1 MFLCKRFHSL
11 SLSRFQNH
19 FPLRFHRFLRK
30 QTDPTTHFSTSL
42 QNQTNPLENM
52 SRLDGVE
59 HRTLK
64 VNGIKMH
71 VAEKPGSG
79 SGSGEDP
86 IILFIHGF
94 PELWYTWRHQM
105 AALSSLG
112 YRTIAPDL
120 RGYGD
125 TEAPEKV
132 EDYTYLNV
140 VGDLVALIDAVTG
153 GDKAVFVVG
162 HDWGAMI
169 AWQLCQ
175 YRPEKVKALVNMS
188 ALFSPRSPDRVPIP
202 TLRCVFGD
210 DYYICRFQKAGDI
223 EAEFKKLGTEIVL
236 KEFLTYKTPGP
247 LYLPKGKYFKLSE
260 NAATALPP
268 WLTQEDLDY
277 YVTKYNKTGFT
288 GPINYYRNIDRN
300 WELTAPWTGAKIN
313 VPVKFIVGD
322 QDLTYNSPGAK
333 EYINGGGFK
342 RDVPLLDETVVIK
355 GLGHFLHEEN
365 PDVIN
370 QHIHSFFQKFL

>member
-1 MFLCKRFHSL
+1 
-11 SLSRFQNH
+11 
-19 FPLRFHRFLRK
+19 
-30 QTDPTTHFSTSL
+30 
-42 QNQTNPLENM
+42 M

-59 HRTLK
+59 HKTLK
-64 VNGIKMH
+64 VNGINMH
-71 VAEKPGSG
+71 VAEKPG

-105 AALSSLG
+105 TALSSLG

-125 TEAPEKV
+125 TETPERV

-140 VGDLVALIDAVTG
+140 VGDMVALIDAVTG

-169 AWQLCQ
+169 AWQLCL

-188 ALFSPRSPDRVPIP
+188 VLFSPRNPDRVPVP
-202 TLRCVFGD
+202 TLRHVFNN
-210 DYYICRFQKAGDI
+210 DYYICRFQKPGEI
-223 EAEFKKLGTEIVL
+223 EAEFKNIGTENVL

-247 LYLPKGKYFKLSE
+247 LYLPKDKYFKRAE
-260 NAATALPP
+260 NAAFALPP

-277 YVTKYNKTGFT
+277 YVTKYDKKGFT

-300 WELTAPWTGAKIN
+300 WELTAPWTGAKIH

-333 EYINGGGFK
+333 EYINGGGFN

-355 GLGHFLHEEN
+355 ALGHFLHEEN

-370 QHIHSFFQKFL
+370 QHIHSFFHKFL

>member
-1 MFLCKRFHSL
+1 MVLCTYLNHLF
-11 SLSRFQNH
+11 SRFLH
-19 FPLRFHRFLRK
+19 FLWK
-30 QTDPTTHFSTSL
+30 QPDQANKLSTS
-42 QNQTNPLENM
+42 NM
-52 SRLDGVE
+52 SGLDGVE
-59 HRTLK
+59 HKTLK
-64 VNGIKMH
+64 VNGINMH
-71 VAEKPGSG
+71 VAELPGSG
-79 SGSGEDP
+79 SGGDP

-105 AALSSLG
+105 TALSSLG

-125 TEAPEKV
+125 TDAPEKV
-132 EDYTYLNV
+132 EDYTYFNI

-153 GDKAVFVVG
+153 GDEAVFVVG

-169 AWQLCQ
+169 AWQLCM
-175 YRPEKVKALVNMS
+175 YRPEKVKALINMS
-188 ALFSPRSPDRVPIP
+188 VLFSPRNPDRVPIP
-202 TLRCVFGD
+202 TLRRFFGD
-210 DYYICRFQKAGDI
+210 DYYICRFQKPGEI
-223 EAEFKKLGTEIVL
+223 EAEFKKLGTEKVL

-247 LYLPKGKYFKLSE
+247 LYLPKGKLFKSSE
-260 NAATALPP
+260 NGASSALPP

-277 YVTKYNKTGFT
+277 YVTNYNNKGFT

-300 WELTAPWTGAKIN
+300 WELTAPWTGAKIS

-342 RDVPLLDETVVIK
+342 KDVPLLDETVVLK
-355 GLGHFLHEEN
+355 GVGHFLHEES
-365 PDVIN
+365 PEEIN

>member
-1 MFLCKRFHSL
+1 MFLCRYL

-19 FPLRFHRFLRK
+19 LLLRFRRFLGK
-30 QTDPTTHFSTSL
+30 KPDPTVDFSTL
-42 QNQTNPLENM
+42 HENQTNRQEKM

-59 HRTLK
+59 HKTLK
-64 VNGIKMH
+64 VNGINMH
-71 VAEKPGSG
+71 VAEKP
-79 SGSGEDP
+79 GSGEDP

-105 AALSSLG
+105 TALSSLG

-125 TEAPEKV
+125 TEAPERV

-140 VGDLVALIDAVTG
+140 VGDMVALIEAVTG

-188 ALFSPRSPDRVPIP
+188 VLFSPRNPDRVPVP
-202 TLRCVFGD
+202 TLRHVFGN
-210 DYYICRFQKAGDI
+210 DYYICRFQKPGEI
-223 EAEFKKLGTEIVL
+223 EAEFKNIGTENVL

-247 LYLPKGKYFKLSE
+247 LYLPKDKYFKRAE
-260 NAATALPP
+260 NAAFALPP

-277 YVTKYNKTGFT
+277 YVTKYDKKGFT

-300 WELTAPWTGAKIN
+300 WELTAPWTGAKIH

-370 QHIHSFFQKFL
+370 QHIHSFFHKFL

>member
-1 MFLCKRFHSL
+1 MFFLCRKL
-11 SLSRFQNH
+11 SLSRFRHH
-19 FPLRFHRFLRK
+19 FPLRLRRFLGENPN
-30 QTDPTTHFSTSL
+30 PTTHFSTL
-42 QNQTNPLENM
+42 PDNQTKRPEK

-59 HRTLK
+59 HKTLK
-64 VNGIKMH
+64 VNGINMH

-79 SGSGEDP
+79 SGEDP
-86 IILFIHGF
+86 IILFLHGF

-105 AALSSLG
+105 VALSSLG

-140 VGDLVALIDAVTG
+140 VGDVVALIDAVTG

-188 ALFSPRSPDRVPIP
+188 VLFSPRNPVRVPVP
-202 TLRCVFGD
+202 TLRHVFGD
-210 DYYICRFQKAGDI
+210 DYYVCRFQKAGEI
-223 EAEFKKLGTEIVL
+223 ETEFKKLGTENVL

-247 LYLPKGKYFKLSE
+247 LNLPKDKYFKRSE
-260 NAATALPP
+260 NAASALPS
-268 WLTQEDLDY
+268 WLTQADLDY
-277 YVTKYNKTGFT
+277 YVTKYENKGFT

-300 WELTAPWTGAKIN
+300 WELTAPWTGAKIR
-313 VPVKFIVGD
+313 VPVKFIIGD
-322 QDLTYNSPGAK
+322 QDLTYNFPGAK

-342 RDVPLLDETVVIK
+342 KDVPLLDETVVLK

-370 QHIHSFFQKFL
+370 QHIHNFFHKFL

>member
-1 MFLCKRFHSL
+1 M
-11 SLSRFQNH
+11 
-19 FPLRFHRFLRK
+19 
-30 QTDPTTHFSTSL
+30 
-42 QNQTNPLENM
+42 
-52 SRLDGVE
+52 DGIE
-59 HRTLK
+59 HKTLK
-64 VNGIKMH
+64 VNGINMH

-79 SGSGEDP
+79 SEGDP

-105 AALSSLG
+105 VALSSLG

-125 TEAPEKV
+125 TDAPEKV
-132 EDYTYLNV
+132 EEYTYLNV
-140 VGDLVALIDAVTG
+140 VGDLVALINTVTS
-153 GDKAVFVVG
+153 GDEKVFVVG

-169 AWQLCQ
+169 AWQLCM

-188 ALFSPRSPDRVPIP
+188 VVFTPRNPDRVPVP
-202 TLRCVFGD
+202 TLRRVFGD
-210 DYYICRFQKAGDI
+210 DYYICRFQKPGEI
-223 EAEFKKLGTEIVL
+223 EAEFKKLGTEKVL
-236 KEFLTYKTPGP
+236 KEFLTYKTPKP
-247 LYLPKGKYFKLSE
+247 LFIPKGELFKGSE
-260 NAATALPP
+260 NAAAALPH

-277 YVTKYNKTGFT
+277 YTTKYEKRGFT
-288 GPINYYRNIDRN
+288 GAINYYRNLDRS
-300 WELTAPWTGAKIN
+300 WELTAPWTGAKIA

-333 EYINGGGFK
+333 EYIHGGGFK
-342 RDVPLLDETVVIK
+342 KDVPLLDETVVLE

-365 PDVIN
+365 PEEIN

>member
-1 MFLCKRFHSL
+1 MFLCRYL

-19 FPLRFHRFLRK
+19 LPLRIRRLLGK
-30 QTDPTTHFSTSL
+30 NPNPMTHFSTFSE
-42 QNQTNPLENM
+42 NQTKPHEKV
-52 SRLDGVE
+52 SKLDGVE
-59 HRTLK
+59 HKTLK
-64 VNGIKMH
+64 LNGINMH
-71 VAEKPGSG
+71 VAEKPASG
-79 SGSGEDP
+79 SGTGSGKDP

-105 AALSSLG
+105 VALSSLG

-125 TEAPEKV
+125 TDAPEKV

-140 VGDLVALIDAVTG
+140 VGDLVALINAVTD

-162 HDWGAMI
+162 HDWGAML

-175 YRPEKVKALVNMS
+175 YRPDKVKALVNMS
-188 ALFSPRSPDRVPIP
+188 VLFSPRNSQRVPVT
-202 TLRCVFGD
+202 TLRHTFGD
-210 DYYICRFQKAGDI
+210 DYYICRFQKPGEI
-223 EAEFKKLGTEIVL
+223 EAEFKKLGTEKVL

-247 LYLPKGKYFKLSE
+247 LHLPKGKCFERLE
-260 NAATALPP
+260 NDACALPP

-277 YVTKYNKTGFT
+277 YVTKYDKKGFT

-300 WELTAPWTGAKIN
+300 WELTAPWTGAKIH
-313 VPVKFIVGD
+313 VPVKFIVGG
-322 QDLTYNSPGAK
+322 QDLTYNFPGAK
-333 EYINGGGFK
+333 EYINDGGFK
-342 RDVPLLDETVVIK
+342 RDVPLLDETVVLK
-355 GLGHFLHEEN
+355 GLGHFLHEED

-370 QHIHSFFQKFL
+370 QHIHNFFHKFL

>member
-1 MFLCKRFHSL
+1 
-11 SLSRFQNH
+11 
-19 FPLRFHRFLRK
+19 
-30 QTDPTTHFSTSL
+30 
-42 QNQTNPLENM
+42 M
-52 SRLDGVE
+52 SHLNDGVE
-59 HRTLK
+59 HKTLK
-64 VNGIKMH
+64 INGINMH

-79 SGSGEDP
+79 SGKDP

-94 PELWYTWRHQM
+94 PELWYTWRHQISY
-105 AALSSLG
+105 LSSSG

-125 TEAPEKV
+125 TESPEKV

-140 VGDLVALIDAVTG
+140 VGDLVALIDAVTTE
-153 GDKAVFVVG
+153 DEKVFVVG

-169 AWQLCQ
+169 AWQLCL

-188 ALFSPRSPDRVPIP
+188 VLYNPRNPDRVPIP
-202 TLRCVFGD
+202 TLRHVYGD
-210 DYYICRFQKAGDI
+210 DYYICRFQKQGEI
-223 EAEFKKLGTEIVL
+223 EEEFKEYGTENVL
-236 KEFLTYKTPGP
+236 KGFLTYKTPAP
-247 LYLPKGKYFKLSE
+247 LFLHKDKLFEESD
-260 NAATALPP
+260 ATAASALPS

-277 YVTKYNKTGFT
+277 YTFKYNKTGFT

-300 WELTAPWTGAKIN
+300 WKLTAPWTGAKIR

-322 QDLTYNSPGAK
+322 QDLTYNSMGAK

-342 RDVPLLDETVVIK
+342 RDVPLLDETVVLK

-370 QHIHSFFQKFL
+370 EHIHSFFQKFL